1 MRTVALR
8 FSRADIQTHPSFIC
22 CGWHFEETKAC
33 FVHSFYFLCIMIS
46 SICSLHQRYNLS
58 FLLTL
63 FTQGIW
69 AETKS
74 LTSCKQG
81 SIPLRP
87 RSSPN
92 LFPQQHGPLCLQFLQ
107 RELTYGYHW
116 VLAGLAKELFLEA
129 FWTAVDTGAKAFNDW
144 GLRWFK
150 GCLRSHRASRP
161 HGQDKAVGES
171 RDAELRLPMRS

>member
-1 MRTVALR
+1 MGGVGRGRDLGIKSPLHPRPPIPPCSCSNQVHPPRPAP
-8 FSRADIQTHPSFIC
+8 STHLWFI
-22 CGWHFEETKAC
+22 
-33 FVHSFYFLCIMIS
+33 LIP
-46 SICSLHQRYNLS
+46 
-58 FLLTL
+58 
-63 FTQGIW
+63 
-69 AETKS
+69 
-74 LTSCKQG
+74 
-81 SIPLRP
+81 IPLRP